1 MSSDSNNK
9 NGGRFNI
16 PQPAPPR
23 SMLASLLS
31 SQQRS
36 AAQSRKHLVQRALP
50 FANLHKEESS
60 GNAVI
65 KAFSCREGPSYTSSQ
80 AQKAVRTRANSTA
93 GEQKKDRQKQ
103 SSPPASTLSGS
114 PLDSTALKAPPEDI
128 ITRQKNSFTASRET
142 KPDAKTRMSSSSTH
156 PSHDVIE
163 QQPATK
169 KRRQEVTA
177 KSVSEPRELVSTHPL
192 KRKRD
197 EVDQSEQVFSSQL
210 SSKASTTTDCAVK
223 TKSEVTP
230 PENKPKKKKKQL
242 SPWRVK
248 VGCVVAV
255 RFRKLADGGNTQ
267 IKPVVKDG
275 DMYVPTNSSSDDST
289 GAMQASIPSNNNII
303 STDDKDVPKSM
314 LLTEP
319 TISDTNVQ
327 QQPQSPQRKA
337 KPRKPKLFE
346 VWTTPIPGQDSGIA
360 LLGRRIRCSFP
371 NSYLVKWQNS
381 NGNGKE
387 GSLKRI
393 VEGNVV
399 SISDNDSE
407 NETAVGLLIDRS
419 LLKFRP
425 YLRPVHDDLDDS
437 KLSSIEQKRRNHEN
451 KIRGEDKVVVNVL
464 LRTVYG
470 SRSGHTETGAVAQW
484 VVAKHVLVKPKGMKR
499 TKSERK
505 QKGYTSQSLFIGDGN
520 DSPTQQ
526 EENWRWNACRSVDP
540 LLDDSDLQIRDDHQ
554 LFGEVVKIDILGAA
568 DGSDSLATVTVSRLL
583 APRQTNSGIFHRA
596 CELFDS
602 HNELYFQVPVEQIV
616 VIGKRVDRQFDKT
629 QQPPCNDFC
638 YTITHTYDSKRETFT
653 PLSPIN
659 EEVSEHTICH
669 SCRRLNNATNYT
681 CHGDCCNYSWCLI
694 CLQSAGV
701 TVPCRP
707 QNWVGPCCSKKLNAN
722 ALNHAHLPEIL
733 DKTPAPQSFFSCLV
747 ASVKSAN
754 ASDFAL
760 PAVVGVWHK
769 PSYIPYS
776 FNEKSKQEIKI
787 KLRSLGKLKKN
798 GKQRM
803 KSKNGDHSKAPSITN
818 EDYDVFKPTC
828 SRLISFEEVKS
839 MQCYISNRNASLSCS
854 STRENAPARKVV
866 VRKVEETNSASDRAA
881 RANQRRML
889 KSLGIE
895 DSVRTVD
902 RLAGRDREEQLRF
915 GRSLIHGWGC
925 FATEPIN
932 AGDMIIE
939 YRGELIGNAVADK
952 REIEYERYEHS
963 CVRLVINC

>member
-9 NGGRFNI
+9 NGGRANV

-50 FANLHKEESS
+50 FANLHKEGSS
-60 GNAVI
+60 GNAAM
-65 KAFSCREGPSYTSSQ
+65 KSFSCREGPSYTSSQ
-80 AQKAVRTRANSTA
+80 AQKAARIQEEQSAKSTA
-93 GEQKKDRQKQ
+93 GEQKKDPQKQ
-103 SSPPASTLSGS
+103 SSPPASTRLGS
-114 PLDSTALKAPPEDI
+114 PLDSIALKAPPANT
-128 ITRQKNSFTASRET
+128 ITLQKHSFTASRET
-142 KPDAKTRMSSSSTH
+142 QPDAKARLSSSSTH
-156 PSHDVIE
+156 TSHDFIE
-163 QQPATK
+163 QEPATK
-169 KRRQEVTA
+169 KRRQDLTG
-177 KSVSEPRELVSTHPL
+177 KLSSNVSEPKELVSMHPL

-197 EVDQSEQVFSSQL
+197 DVNKSEQVQLSTQL
-210 SSKASTTTDCAVK
+210 SSKATATTDCAVN

-230 PENKPKKKKKQL
+230 PENIPKRKKKQL

-255 RFRKLADGGNTQ
+255 RFRKLADGGNAE
-267 IKPVVKDG
+267 IKPVAKDG
-275 DMYVPTNSSSDDST
+275 DMYVPNNSSSNDST
-289 GAMQASIPSNNNII
+289 GPMQARAPSNNNNI

-314 LLTEP
+314 PLAEP
-319 TISDTNVQ
+319 PISDTDEQ
-327 QQPQSPQRKA
+327 PQPQSQSKRKST

-346 VWTTPIPGQDSGIA
+346 VWTTPIPGEDGIA

-371 NSYLVKWQNS
+371 NAYIVEWQKS

-399 SISDNDSE
+399 SISDNDCE
-407 NETAVGLLIDRS
+407 YEIAVGLLIDRS

-425 YLRPVHDDLDDS
+425 YLQPAHDDWDDS
-437 KLSSIEQKRRNHEN
+437 KLSSSEQKRRNHEN
-451 KIRGEDKVVVNVL
+451 KIRGEDKVVVKVL
-464 LRTVYG
+464 LRTVYR
-470 SRSGHTETGAVAQW
+470 SRIGYVETFAAAQW
-484 VVAKHVLVKPKGMKR
+484 VVAKHVLVKPKGMKP

-505 QKGYTSQSLFIGDGN
+505 RKGYTLQSLFVGDGN

-540 LLDDSDLQIRDDHQ
+540 HPDDLDSQISIIGDETQ
-554 LFGEVVKIDILGAA
+554 LFGEVVKIDILGAT
-568 DGSDSLATVTVSRLL
+568 DGSDSLATVTIRRLL
-583 APRQTNSGIFHRA
+583 APHQTKSDTIFHKA
-596 CELFDS
+596 SELFDS
-602 HNELYFQVPVEQIV
+602 NNEVYFQAPVEQII
-616 VIGKRVDRQFDKT
+616 VIGKRVVRHFDTT
-629 QQPPCNDFC
+629 QQPPFHDFC
-638 YTITHTYDSKRETFT
+638 YTITHSYDSKRDIFT

-659 EEVSEHTICH
+659 EEISEHTLCH

-681 CHGDCCNYSWCLI
+681 CHGDCCNYAWCII

-701 TVPCRP
+701 TVPCHA
-707 QNWVGPCCSKKLNAN
+707 QNWIGPCCSKSRKFPI
-722 ALNHAHLPEIL
+722 ALNHALLPEVL
-733 DKTPAPQSFFSCLV
+733 DKTPASNSFFSRLV

-776 FNEKSKQEIKI
+776 FNGNSKQQIKT
-787 KLRSLGKLKKN
+787 KQRSLVKFNKN
-798 GKQRM
+798 GTPRK
-803 KSKNGDHSKAPSITN
+803 KSKNGEHSKALSN
-818 EDYDVFKPTC
+818 YGVFKPTC

-839 MQCYISNRNASLSCS
+839 MQCYISNRNALLSCS

-889 KSLGIE
+889 KSLGIV

-902 RLAGRDREEQLRF
+902 RLAGRNREEQLRF

-925 FATEPIN
+925 FATEPIS

-952 REIEYERYEHS
+952 REIEYER
-963 CVRLVINC
+963 